1 MVSVYERKHQHFGG
15 TLVAT
20 VIQDEDGQF
29 RAAVVCCPKDDSRI
43 VVDLGVYSTL
53 ASAQQGAD
61 RHVELIGHEC
71 SELCEDWSDSKK
83 H

>member
-1 MVSVYERKHQHFGG
+1 MANVYERTHQHLSG

-29 RAAVVCCPKDDSRI
+29 RAAVVCCPKDESKI

-53 ASAQQGAD
+53 PSAQQGSSQFVPA
-61 RHVELIGHEC
+61 
-71 SELCEDWSDSKK
+71 
-83 H
+83 

>member
-1 MVSVYERKHQHFGG
+1 MVSVHERTHQHLNG

-29 RAAVVCCPKDDSRI
+29 RSAVVCCPKDESKI

-71 SELCEDWSDSKK
+71 SESCDEWSDSMK

>member
-1 MVSVYERKHQHFGG
+1 MVSVHERTHQHLGG

-29 RAAVVCCPKDDSRI
+29 RSAVVCCPKDESKI

-71 SELCEDWSDSKK
+71 TESCDEWSDSMK